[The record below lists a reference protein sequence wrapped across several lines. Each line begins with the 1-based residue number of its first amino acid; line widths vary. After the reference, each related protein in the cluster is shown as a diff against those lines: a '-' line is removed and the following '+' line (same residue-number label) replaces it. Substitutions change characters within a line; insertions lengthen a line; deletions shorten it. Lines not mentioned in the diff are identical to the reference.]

1 MAQTDPRVDAYIAA
15 AAPFA
20 QPILRHLRALIHAAV
35 PQVRETIKWGMP
47 FFEQGGPLCHIGAF
61 KQHCALGFWK
71 SELVTGG
78 DPVSDAAMGQFG
90 RIAALGDLPDDATLT
105 AYLHKAVE
113 LNAAGVKAPWQAR
126 RASAAKAGPKPVE
139 LPEALRSALE
149 ARPEVAARFEAMSA
163 SARRDYAEWI
173 AEAKRDDT
181 RAKRLASA
189 LEWIAEGKS
198 RNWKYERR

>member
-1 MAQTDPRVDAYIAA
+1 MAQTDPRVDAYIDA

-20 QPILRHLRALIHAAV
+20 QPILRHLRALIHAAA
-35 PQVRETIKWGMP
+35 PQVQETIKWGMP
-47 FFEQGGPLCHIGAF
+47 FFEQDGPICHFAAF

-71 SELVTGG
+71 SERVTGG
-78 DPVSDAAMGQFG
+78 DAVSDAAMGQFG
-90 RIAALGDLPDDATLT
+90 RMTALGELPDDARLT
-105 AYLHKAVE
+105 AYVHKALE

-126 RASAAKAGPKPVE
+126 RAAASKAAPRPVVI
-139 LPEALRSALE
+139 PEVLSTALQ
-149 ARPEVAARFEAMSA
+149 ARPEVAARFEAMSP

-181 RAKRLASA
+181 RAKRLATA
-189 LEWIAEGKS
+189 LEWIDEGKS